1 MKSPFPAVTATA
13 RNLPAESRAD
23 SRSIRRES
31 APIKGTG
38 GDSFRVV
45 VLHNDA
51 GTFLYDLTVTTLDEA
66 RASAAAKTKYNAS
79 AYILPGFEIY
89 RIGIRLNPHYTA
101 PPPQIAE
108 PKKPMSSK
116 ARKKANLK
124 AKINRAITNG
134 WRPGRGPVG
143 EFSRKSKK
151 LTER

>member
-1 MKSPFPAVTATA
+1 MSKPNLFPAVTATA

-51 GTFLYDLTVTTLDEA
+51 GTFLYDLTAPTLDEA
-66 RASAAAKTKYNAS
+66 RASAAARTKYNAS

-89 RIGIRLNPHYTA
+89 RAG
-101 PPPQIAE
+101 
-108 PKKPMSSK
+108 
-116 ARKKANLK
+116 
-124 AKINRAITNG
+124 
-134 WRPGRGPVG
+134 GRIPT
-143 EFSRKSKK
+143 K
-151 LTER
+151 